1 MNSIR
6 ANFFKYILR
15 TTNNINPILH
25 PDAVMNMRKMAEP
38 YINEKVP
45 KGFVMEKAQTA
56 NGTKY
61 QRMRKKKAA
70 SPIKCCTSCTAAP
83 ISPG

>member
-38 YINEKVP
+38 YIIAMQKNEKTVDR
-45 KGFVMEKAQTA
+45 G
-56 NGTKY
+56 GTIE
-61 QRMRKKKAA
+61 A
-70 SPIKCCTSCTAAP
+70 
-83 ISPG
+83 

>member
-6 ANFFKYILR
+6 ANFFKFILR
-15 TTNNINPILH
+15 STNNINPILH
-25 PDAVMNMRKMAEP
+25 PDAVMNMRKMAAP

-45 KGFVMEKAQTA
+45 KGFVMETAQTG

-61 QRMRKKKAA
+61 QRMRRKKPQ
-70 SPIKCCTSCTAAP
+70 SPTRCCTSCTAAR